1 MCRDARDS
9 RPAMPARTGIAAAIA
24 GSGSPGWLTG
34 LAPKP
39 ALAKAP
45 QLRKKLWELPR
56 NLHCSVVGTCLT
68 TPELRKVL
76 GKFAEADLHRL
87 SELDLHEQGV
97 TRAGHQDDAGRAL
110 HKALDRRHEAAVKRF
125 SRADDPQSLRRLW
138 QEAKQGGDLPGAYW
152 AVLTHAATTDA
163 LVHEVFGD
171 VHMLSHL
178 VGSANR
184 AALSR
189 IAELEERQAE
199 IERRSESRSERQ
211 QARLKETFAQR
222 DAIAARLD
230 QLLVERSAQSGAQ
243 CGEAE
248 TVALRE
254 LVESLHQRLAGEIA
268 RRERAE
274 QKREESREALLRA
287 QRDLAAV
294 SERARA
300 LDAEAQALEEL
311 LDADADMG
319 EAAPL
324 PVPEGAAI
332 LYVGGRPAQVEQI
345 RVRLAASGAELLHHD
360 GGLQERVG
368 MLAGLISRADLVVF
382 PVDCISH
389 GAMHAVKRLCGQ
401 AGKPYLPLRSAGL
414 ASFAGGLR
422 QVPELA
428 AAA

>member
-9 RPAMPARTGIAAAIA
+9 RPAVPVRTGIAAAIA
-24 GSGSPGWLTG
+24 GSGSPGWFTG

-39 ALAKAP
+39 ALPKAP

-97 TRAGHQDDAGRAL
+97 TSAGHQDDAGRAL
-110 HKALDRRHEAAVKRF
+110 HKALDRRHEAVVKRF
-125 SRADDPQSLRRLW
+125 ARADDPQSLRRLW
-138 QEAKQGGDLPGAYW
+138 QEARQGGDLPGAYW

-189 IAELEERQAE
+189 IAELEECQAE
-199 IERRSESRSERQ
+199 IENRRERQ
-211 QARLKETFAQR
+211 QARLEETFAQR

-230 QLLVERSAQSGAQ
+230 QLLIERSAQSGAQ

-268 RRERAE
+268 RRERAD

-294 SERARA
+294 GERARA

-311 LDADADMG
+311 LDAGADMG

-414 ASFAGGLR
+414 ASFVGGLR
-422 QVPELA
+422 QAPELA
-428 AAA
+428 TEA